1 MQWICNIAL
10 FLVLSGIL
18 LEMIADTKYYKFARW
33 VAGVILLLQ
42 FFKPLTETEEVWNRF
57 TAIFTSFDYAL
68 GTDRVLEEIYMADGQ
83 TEGTVLETYKE
94 KVALQI
100 DRILKNNGLKLADM
114 ELIVEKDGS
123 IRELKVQAVYEDQQ
137 EQVEI
142 LVPTVAPVKITEKVK
157 KNTVSPMELYI
168 RETLA
173 EFYQLEENK
182 IEVVIQ
188 EAE

>member
-10 FLVLSGIL
+10 FMVLSGIL

-42 FFKPLTETEEVWNRF
+42 FIKPVAETEDIQGRF
-57 TAIFTSFDYAL
+57 AAIFSSFDYAL
-68 GTDRVLEEIYMADGQ
+68 GTDKILEEIYAVNGQ
-83 TEGTVLETYKE
+83 TENSVLETYKE
-94 KVALQI
+94 NISDQI
-100 DRILKNNGLKLADM
+100 DRILRQNGLGLASA
-114 ELIVEKDGS
+114 ELSVAEDG
-123 IRELKVQAVYEDQQ
+123 
-137 EQVEI
+137 I
-142 LVPTVAPVKITEKVK
+142 LTEMLVWARYLDGKEETGILIPTVMPVRISEEERK
-157 KNTVSPMELYI
+157 KTVSPLELYI

-173 EFYQLEENK
+173 EFYQMDENK